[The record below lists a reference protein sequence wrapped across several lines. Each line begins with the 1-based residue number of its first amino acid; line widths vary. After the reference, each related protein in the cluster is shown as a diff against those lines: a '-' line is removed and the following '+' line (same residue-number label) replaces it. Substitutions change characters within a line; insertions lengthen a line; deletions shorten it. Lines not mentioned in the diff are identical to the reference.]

1 MERGWLKVKVR
12 VVGFGIDH
20 VTSVRGVL
28 LSVSGG
34 KPHVPHPPSGTVRA
48 CIVSEKPIIRF
59 PSLREDI
66 AAKSSTVIGIRVV
79 LDM

>member
-1 MERGWLKVKVR
+1 MKVR
-12 VVGFGIDH
+12 VVGFGLSKIKFD
-20 VTSVRGVL
+20 VSTRGVL